1 MTTAT
6 LRLSTPLAPTKTA
19 PKQGLLARFFEAM
32 MAARMRQ
39 AMRELER
46 HPHLLPQDAIKPAD
60 IVPQDEVKRAGYKAT
75 FADAGL
81 LPFVR
86 GA

>member
-6 LRLSTPLAPTKTA
+6 LRLSTPLAPAKTA
-19 PKQGLLARFFEAM
+19 PASLLGRFYNAFME
-32 MAARMRQ
+32 ARMRA
-39 AMRELER
+39 AMRELAR
-46 HPHLLPQDAIKPAD
+46 HPHILRQESIKPVD
-60 IVPQDEVKRAGYKAT
+60 VVPQDEVERAGYRAT

>member
-6 LRLSTPLAPTKTA
+6 LRLSIPLAPAKTA
-19 PKQGLLARFFEAM
+19 PASLLGRFYNAFME
-32 MAARMRQ
+32 ARMRA
-39 AMRELER
+39 AMRELAR
-46 HPHLLPQDAIKPAD
+46 HPYILRQETIKPVE
-60 IVPQDEVKRAGYKAT
+60 IVPQDEVRRAGHGAT
-75 FADAGL
+75 FADAGM

>member
-6 LRLSTPLAPTKTA
+6 LRLSTPLAPAKTA
-19 PKQGLLARFFEAM
+19 PASLLGRFYNAFME
-32 MAARMRQ
+32 ARMRA
-39 AMRELER
+39 AMRELAR
-46 HPHLLPQDAIKPAD
+46 HPHILRQEIEPVDV
-60 IVPQDEVKRAGYKAT
+60 VPQDEVRRAGHRAT

>member
-6 LRLSTPLAPTKTA
+6 LRLSTPLAPAKTA
-19 PKQGLLARFFEAM
+19 PKQGLLAGFFEAM

-46 HPHLLPQDAIKPAD
+46 HPHLLPQDAAKPVE
-60 IVPQDEVKRAGYKAT
+60 IVPQDEVKRTGYRAT
-75 FADAGL
+75 FADAGM